1 MKKTWYLAIVS
12 LCLVVSVVSYCI
24 FASNDNAETFNLLH
38 KNVEALADSEGG
50 SSDECENVSGGC
62 LIYGIG
68 GEPDTITEGMR
79 NK

>member
-1 MKKTWYLAIVS
+1 MKKTWYLALAS

-38 KNVEALADSEGG
+38 KNIEALADSEGG
-50 SSDECENVSGGC
+50 DSGGCENVSGVCVIFGV
-62 LIYGIG
+62 G
-68 GEPDTITEGMR
+68 GEPDSVIDGMR